1 MTVLIE
7 EETEVIFPF
16 DYKKLAEEIVE
27 TVIEAENFPYEAEV
41 SLLLVSIET
50 IQEINREY
58 RKIDSATDVL
68 SFPMVNYEFPGDFS
82 KLEEQED
89 NFNPD
94 TGEALLGDIVLC
106 VDKVKEQATNFGHS
120 EKREYAFLIM
130 HSMLHLFGYDHM
142 TKEEA
147 VVMDHSFG
155 DTGKSRG
162 RKAEKNP
169 ESNGDFKIKIKFGGI
184 KYEETYGLLIVNSMC
199 FKFGC
204 WLWKKK

>member
-27 TVIEAENFPYEAEV
+27 TAIEAENFPYEAEV

-58 RKIDSATDVL
+58 RRIDSATDVL

-147 VVMDHSFG
+147 VVME
-155 DTGKSRG
+155 
-162 RKAEKNP
+162 EKQK
-169 ESNGDFKIKIKFGGI
+169 KILNQMGI
-184 KYEETYGLLIVNSMC
+184 LR
-199 FKFGC
+199 
-204 WLWKKK
+204 